1 MNNKLGHSPTMR
13 STIVGVI
20 HKLTIDN
27 FCWSHQYTDDLLWQN
42 FPSPKCRNGSH
53 DPDHAHL
60 GNSYWLILILHIVNS
75 YRKFEVSSFCHSR
88 DFGGGESKISKMGYV
103 TQITPFSGMM
113 FHQQAGTCYGQLI
126 NQIWS
131 LYLHQL
137 WRYEKRWKMKKLG
150 WFGAVTGHSRSSA
163 MSLIDRTHTHSYST
177 LIKTM
182 NLSCTIFVIKRVI
195 CRKSSIFT
203 HPTCIWHPQLNSADI
218 FGARKLESLGCHVA
232 LFAWFYI

>member
-1 MNNKLGHSPTMR
+1 MGRMTLTTPTWGTVTDWYWYFTS
-13 STIVGVI
+13 STRIENLKSLAFAI
-20 HKLTIDN
+20 PEI
-27 FCWSHQYTDDLLWQN
+27 S
-42 FPSPKCRNGSH
+42 
-53 DPDHAHL
+53 
-60 GNSYWLILILHIVNS
+60 
-75 YRKFEVSSFCHSR
+75 
-88 DFGGGESKISKMGYV
+88 GGGSKISKMGYV
-103 TQITPFSGMM
+103 TRITPFSGMM

-150 WFGAVTGHSRSSA
+150 RFGAVTGHSRSSA
-163 MSLIDRTHTHSYST
+163 MSLFDRTHTHSYST

-218 FGARKLESLGCHVA
+218 FGVRKLESLGCHVA

>member
-13 STIVGVI
+13 STIVSNSQADHRQLLLVTPI
-20 HKLTIDN
+20 HRRLAVAK
-27 FCWSHQYTDDLLWQN
+27 FS
-42 FPSPKCRNGSH
+42 SPKCRNGSH

-75 YRKFEVSSFCHSR
+75 YRKFELSSFCHSR
-88 DFGGGESKISKMGYV
+88 DFGGGSKISKMGYV
-103 TQITPFSGMM
+103 TRITPFSGMM

-150 WFGAVTGHSRSSA
+150 RFGAVTGHSRSSA
-163 MSLIDRTHTHSYST
+163 MSLFDRTHTHSYST